1 MKIMLMDASKLVN
14 LVLPKDVFGNYWI
27 VNDRKD
33 NLVNVEAVD
42 NNWVLKSNSEVKVF
56 RNGTAVEET
65 LLEEEKFY
73 TLKNVMQGESYVIYT
88 CPVYDAD
95 AFQLIVNLNSTQGL
109 TSWYIGNNGGANN
122 GPAFA
127 NIISYEQPGIARNQ
141 LKLTYNNGQY
151 ITAPNGNWTID
162 NIILSSN
169 IDIKSVMVDHQK
181 EGLEEGEDHYPF
193 VIYAEIY

>member
-14 LVLPKDVFGNYWI
+14 LVLPKNVFGNYWI
-27 VNDRKD
+27 VNDRKE

-42 NNWVLKSNSEVKVF
+42 DNWVLKSNSEVKVF

-65 LLEEEKFY
+65 LLEVEKFY

-88 CPVYDAD
+88 CSVYDD
-95 AFQLIVNLNSTQGL
+95 DSFQLILNLNSVQGL

-122 GPAFA
+122 GPAFV

-141 LKLTYNNGQY
+141 IKLMVN
-151 ITAPNGNWTID
+151 ILL
-162 NIILSSN
+162 IIL
-169 IDIKSVMVDHQK
+169 IHKYQCMLMGFLVRKQI
-181 EGLEEGEDHYPF
+181 
-193 VIYAEIY
+193 